1 MSNEG
6 RTSED
11 TSPDETPS
19 SVTAISEKAKLVILR
34 ASKVFVSRCKRWEA
48 GRSGGKDADVSR
60 NDADEEVARRSAE
73 GN

>member
-6 RTSED
+6 SQSED
-11 TSPDETPS
+11 TDETPS
-19 SVTAISEKAKLVILR
+19 RGTANLEKAKLVILR
-34 ASKVFVSRCKRWEA
+34 ASTVFVSRCKRWA
-48 GRSGGKDADVSR
+48 AVRSGGKDADVSR